1 MVWPIE
7 SSQLHPKVC
16 GLNLFY
22 SKNKFKAVVD
32 ICLIRSSLIHFAC
45 IGVAPLRQSWGA
57 TPMQAKWIKLDL
69 MSNEIN
75 DHLIRAH

>member
-1 MVWPIE
+1 MTHVVEEDTEFDMVWPIE

-45 IGVAPLRQSWGA
+45 IGVAPPRLLRG
-57 TPMQAKWIKLDL
+57 
-69 MSNEIN
+69 SNSN
-75 DHLIRAH
+75 AGKMDQT